1 MSHAFPQ
8 KTPPNKPASPTD
20 AVAVPSRIDYKSES
34 SATQFPTPYFWFLA
48 GTGTWFM
55 AMGMQGVLFSWLVV
69 GVLRAEAQWVG
80 ITQSTMML
88 PSVVLTLLGGAIADR
103 YDNRLLL
110 VILHVSAGLLS
121 FGLLT
126 IVATGHLSMASLL
139 IYAACM
145 GTVQAF
151 VMPARD
157 AQLSQVAGRNML
169 RSVTGMTMTQW
180 SMQVLGSLAAASARW
195 FGTIPTLG
203 VQSLMLFAGV
213 WPSRRMPQSRDR
225 SSSPPLRLS
234 DVTEGVREVIRSST
248 LLPTLLLA
256 ITVGV
261 FFIGPFVVVL
271 PLLVRDFY
279 NGGVDQL
286 ALLNMAFP
294 IGTIIGSL
302 AILWFGGI
310 RRRGRAQVVALLLG
324 AACLF
329 LLSRGLPFGAA
340 LVAVTGWGIT
350 AAVFINAG
358 RTIYQEQASEENRAR
373 VLSVYTIGFMGAA
386 GVLGAPLSGFLVA
399 QIGPLDT
406 CVFASV
412 AMAVAV
418 GCVFSFTTI
427 RQVR

>member
-1 MSHAFPQ
+1 
-8 KTPPNKPASPTD
+8 
-20 AVAVPSRIDYKSES
+20 
-34 SATQFPTPYFWFLA
+34 
-48 GTGTWFM
+48 
-55 AMGMQGVLFSWLVV
+55 
-69 GVLRAEAQWVG
+69 
-80 ITQSTMML
+80 
-88 PSVVLTLLGGAIADR
+88 
-103 YDNRLLL
+103 
-110 VILHVSAGLLS
+110 
-121 FGLLT
+121 
-126 IVATGHLSMASLL
+126 
-139 IYAACM
+139 
-145 GTVQAF
+145 
-151 VMPARD
+151 
-157 AQLSQVAGRNML
+157 
-169 RSVTGMTMTQW
+169 
-180 SMQVLGSLAAASARW
+180 
-195 FGTIPTLG
+195 
-203 VQSLMLFAGV
+203 
-213 WPSRRMPQSRDR
+213 
-225 SSSPPLRLS
+225 
-234 DVTEGVREVIRSST
+234 
-248 LLPTLLLA
+248 
-256 ITVGV
+256 
-261 FFIGPFVVVL
+261 
-271 PLLVRDFY
+271 
-279 NGGVDQL
+279 
-286 ALLNMAFP
+286 MAFP